1 MPALLHLL
9 LCLVLLLP
17 ACGQDDA
24 PPRPEPR
31 AIKAQTLR
39 LALTEARECRSL
51 PGQVQSR
58 NSVTLASKTSGT
70 VTEILAKEGDFLKTG
85 QTILRIDDAELRQ
98 REQSVRATA
107 GQAGLESKA
116 LAARKA
122 QAKATFDRMQKLL
135 QQAAVSRD
143 DVDRARAEYEALASQ
158 EKALAAQSSAAGF
171 QGAEIRALM
180 QYSTVSSPLDGVLT
194 RRHVDLGAFVQAG
207 TPLAEVDD
215 LSSGF
220 DLVAQADESLLGRI
234 EQGMSVVALI
244 PSLSATPFLTTLS
257 AVIGQIDPAS
267 RSFRVKAALA
277 GAPSPGMFG
286 KVCVPVGSAK
296 KLLTPQSALRPR
308 GELTTA
314 LIVDED
320 SMLRLRIVKIG
331 GVYQKAVLDGQ
342 TFILQTGQ
350 TDTDQLDAMPAG
362 GEILMEVLS
371 GLAPNDE
378 VVLSAPAVAREGDRL
393 VRE

>member
-1 MPALLHLL
+1 MPALLRLL
-9 LCLVLLLP
+9 LCLALLLA
-17 ACGQDDA
+17 ACGQGDA
-24 PPRPEPR
+24 PARPEPR
-31 AIKAQTLR
+31 TIKAQTLR

-51 PGQVQSR
+51 PGQIQSR

-70 VTEILAKEGDFLKTG
+70 VTEILAREGDALTAR
-85 QTILRIDDAELRQ
+85 QPILRIDDAELRQ
-98 REQSVRATA
+98 REQGVRATA

-122 QAKATFDRMQKLL
+122 QAKATLDRLEKLL
-135 QQAAVSRD
+135 RQNAVSRD

-158 EKALAAQSSAAGF
+158 EKALAAQASAAGF

-180 QYSTVSSPLDGVLT
+180 RYSTVSSPLNGVLT

-215 LSSGF
+215 LGSGF

-234 EQGMSVVALI
+234 NEGMSVVALI
-244 PSLSATPFLTTLS
+244 PSLSTTPFLTTLS
-257 AVIGQIDPAS
+257 AVIGQVDPTS
-267 RSFRVKAALA
+267 RSFRIKAALE

-296 KLLTPQSALRPR
+296 KLLAPQSALRPR

-314 LIVDED
+314 LVVDEN
-320 SMLRLRIVKIG
+320 SMLRLRIVKVG
-331 GVYQKAVLDGQ
+331 GAYQKAVLDGQ
-342 TFILQTGQ
+342 TFILQAG
-350 TDTDQLDAMPAG
+350 TDPLDAAPEG
-362 GEILMEVLS
+362 TETLVEVLA
-371 GLAPNDE
+371 GLSVGDE
-378 VVLSAPAVAREGDRL
+378 VVLDAPAVAREGDRL
-393 VRE
+393 ARE

>member
-1 MPALLHLL
+1 MPAFLHLL
-9 LCLVLLLP
+9 ICLALLL
-17 ACGQDDA
+17 AGCGQSDA
-24 PPRPEPR
+24 PAPSEPR
-31 AIKAQTLR
+31 TIKAQTLR

-70 VTEILAKEGDFLKTG
+70 VTEILAREGDALTAG

-122 QAKATFDRMQKLL
+122 QAKTTFDRMQKLL

-180 QYSTVSSPLDGVLT
+180 RYSAVSSPLNGVLT

-215 LSSGF
+215 LGSGF
-220 DLVAQADESLLGRI
+220 DLVAQADESQIGRAH
-234 EQGMSVVALI
+234 V
-244 PSLSATPFLTTLS
+244 
-257 AVIGQIDPAS
+257 
-267 RSFRVKAALA
+267 
-277 GAPSPGMFG
+277 
-286 KVCVPVGSAK
+286 
-296 KLLTPQSALRPR
+296 
-308 GELTTA
+308 
-314 LIVDED
+314 
-320 SMLRLRIVKIG
+320 
-331 GVYQKAVLDGQ
+331 
-342 TFILQTGQ
+342 
-350 TDTDQLDAMPAG
+350 
-362 GEILMEVLS
+362 
-371 GLAPNDE
+371 
-378 VVLSAPAVAREGDRL
+378 
-393 VRE
+393 

>member
-9 LCLVLLLP
+9 LCLALLLA
-17 ACGQDDA
+17 ACGQGDA
-24 PPRPEPR
+24 PSRPEPR
-31 AIKAQTLR
+31 TIKAQTLR

-51 PGQVQSR
+51 PGQIQSR

-70 VTEILAKEGDFLKTG
+70 VTEILAREGDALTAG
-85 QTILRIDDAELRQ
+85 QPILRIDDAELRQ

-122 QAKATFDRMQKLL
+122 QAKATLDRLEKLL
-135 QQAAVSRD
+135 RQNAVSRD

-158 EKALAAQSSAAGF
+158 EKALAAQASAAGF

-180 QYSTVSSPLDGVLT
+180 RYSTVSSPLNGVLT

-215 LSSGF
+215 LGSGF

-234 EQGMSVVALI
+234 NEGMSVVALI

-257 AVIGQIDPAS
+257 AVIGQVDPTS
-267 RSFRVKAALA
+267 RSFRIKAALE

-286 KVCVPVGSAK
+286 KICVPVGSAK
-296 KLLTPQSALRPR
+296 KLLAPQSALRPR

-314 LIVDED
+314 LIADKD
-320 SMLRLRIVKIG
+320 SMLRLRVVKVG

-342 TFILQTGQ
+342 TFILQAG
-350 TDTDQLDAMPAG
+350 TDRLDVAPEGA
-362 GEILMEVLS
+362 ETLVEVLA
-371 GLAPNDE
+371 GLSVGDE
-378 VVLSAPAVAREGDRL
+378 VVLDAPAVAREGDRL
-393 VRE
+393 ARE